1 MLRMDKTHCGT
12 PAKAEPAVA
21 TRTGKN
27 QHLSLLTAIAAALTL
42 PISTLADEPF
52 RLSLSPVGARNM
64 LDVTLEELATMKVT
78 SVSRGPESL
87 ATAPAAIS
95 VLTDEDIRRAGVRN
109 IPDALRLVPGLAVAQ
124 QDAHTF
130 AVSSRGF
137 NNAFANKML
146 VLIDGRSVYSPL
158 FSGTLWET
166 QDTVLEDIDRIEVIR
181 GPGATL
187 WGANAVNGV
196 ISVNTKSAKDTLG
209 LLATGGGGSEETA
222 FGTIRYGVK
231 LGNDAW
237 LRVFGKYDK
246 RDDSMGLGGGGAL
259 DDSETRRGG
268 FRLDWEPTSKDKLT
282 FQGDIYDGKL
292 GQTFLVP
299 RPSPPPQL
307 PPGIPIQFIPPQFLA
322 AFQVPVTETL
332 TEDVRISGGNLMGRW
347 AHDFSAE
354 SSAELRAYYDRS
366 DYSTPVF
373 AEERDTVNI
382 DFQHRYAFT
391 LGLKQEVTWGLGYR
405 WTEGRATSDSL
416 FVTFMPRER
425 ADELFSGFIQDKIT
439 LTDDLQVILGT
450 KIEHNDYTG
459 WEWQPAAR
467 LLWTPHSE
475 HTLWASAAR
484 AVRTPSRVESDGII
498 NLPGFVPGI
507 GTIFGTNEFASEKL
521 MAYELGYRWRPSKQ
535 LNFDVSLFYNQYDS
549 LRSGIFDPATL
560 RVNLRNEF
568 GADTYGGEF
577 AGQWQASD
585 WLRISGG
592 YSFFQESN
600 EPNVANLPAASWDG
614 SSPQHQFFVRSML
627 DLPGGVTFDTTL
639 RYADSLT
646 SIDVPAYFTADAR
659 LAWSPSE
666 HVEFA
671 IVGRNLLDGGHKE
684 FHPSELATQRTEVP
698 RSVFGQITIRF

>member
-1 MLRMDKTHCGT
+1 MENNHGGT
-12 PAKAEPAVA
+12 PAKANQS
-21 TRTGKN
+21 TKN
-27 QHLSLLTAIAAALTL
+27 NAIHSRMKSLTAAIAAALAL
-42 PISTLADEPF
+42 PVCSSAEEPV
-52 RLSLSPVGARNM
+52 RLSLAPVAAMNM
-64 LDVTLEELATMKVT
+64 LDLTLEELATMKVT

-95 VLTDEDIRRAGVRN
+95 VVTDEDIRRAGVRN

-146 VLIDGRSVYSPL
+146 VLMDGRSVYSPL
-158 FSGTLWET
+158 FSGTLWEM

-196 ISVNTKSAKDTLG
+196 ISVNTKHAKETLG
-209 LLATGGGGSEETA
+209 VLATGGGGTEEQA
-222 FGTIRYGVK
+222 FGSIRYGVK
-231 LGNDAW
+231 LGEDVW

-246 RDDSMGLGGGGAL
+246 RDDSMGIGGGNAL
-259 DDSETRRGG
+259 DDSETMRGG
-268 FRLDWEPTSKDKLT
+268 FRLDWEPTSTDKLT
-282 FQGDIYDGKL
+282 LQGDIFNGTA

-307 PPGIPIQFIPPQFLA
+307 PPGIPLQFIPPQFLA
-322 AFQVPVTETL
+322 ALQVPVTATIK
-332 TEDVRISGGNLMGRW
+332 DDIRFSGGNVMGRW

-354 SSAELRAYYDRS
+354 SSAELRAYYDRA

-373 AEERDTVNI
+373 SEERDTVNI
-382 DFQHRYAFT
+382 DLQHRYAFT

-416 FVTFMPRER
+416 FVTFQPRNR
-425 ADELFSGFIQDKIT
+425 TDQLFSGFIQDKIS
-439 LTDDLQVILGT
+439 LSSELQLILGT
-450 KIEHNDYTG
+450 KVEHNDYTG
-459 WEWQPAAR
+459 WEWQPSAR
-467 LLWTPHSE
+467 LLWTPATE

-498 NLPGFVPGI
+498 NLPGFVPGVATVH
-507 GTIFGTNEFASEKL
+507 GTTDFQSEKL
-521 MAYELGYRWRPSKQ
+521 MAYELGYRWRPNKR

-560 RVNLRNEF
+560 RVDLKNEF
-568 GADTYGGEF
+568 VADTYGGEF
-577 AGQWQASD
+577 SMQWQAAD
-585 WLRISGG
+585 WLRIQGG

-600 EPNVANLPAASWDG
+600 ESNVPNVPAASWDG
-614 SSPQHQFFVRSML
+614 ASPQNQAFLRSMF
-627 DLPGGVTFDTTL
+627 DLPGNVTFDATL
-639 RYADSLT
+639 RYVDSLT
-646 SIDVPAYFTADAR
+646 SNEVPAYFTADAR

-666 HVEFA
+666 RVEFA
-671 IVGRNLLDGGHKE
+671 IVGRNLLDSGHKE
-684 FHPSELATQRTEVP
+684 FSPSELATQRTEVP
-698 RSVFGQITIRF
+698 RSVFGQVTIRF